1 MKSRLAFAALAL
13 FAGLPAW
20 AQDSYTVE
28 DISRIRATDTAT
40 LDSRSVEAQGS
51 TVRFHVHVRPPEAE
65 PLPPGAPALR
75 VIRYMG
81 RCDDQTL
88 GVSAVLS
95 LNQRNE
101 MMKNYM
107 IPPGGMDFYP
117 VAEGSR
123 EAEWMKQVCK

>member
-1 MKSRLAFAALAL
+1 MKTRLTFAAIAL
-13 FAGLPAW
+13 WAGSLAW

-28 DISRIRATDTAT
+28 EISRIGATDTAT
-40 LDSRSVEAQGS
+40 LDSRSVEAQGN

-65 PLPPGAPALR
+65 QPPPGAPALR
-75 VIRYMG
+75 VIRYLM
-81 RCDDQTL
+81 RCDDRTL
-88 GVSAVLS
+88 GVSAVLT

-123 EAEWMKQVCK
+123 EEQWLNQVCK